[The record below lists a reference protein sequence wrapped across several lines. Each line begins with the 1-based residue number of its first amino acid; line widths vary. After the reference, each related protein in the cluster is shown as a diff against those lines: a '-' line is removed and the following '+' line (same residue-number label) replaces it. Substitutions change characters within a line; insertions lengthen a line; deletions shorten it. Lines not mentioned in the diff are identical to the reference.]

1 MRFPIFIPLV
11 LLNLFC
17 IMMLISSFNVGPT
30 WKFILSLAGV
40 IIFTVTSILAGS
52 AILRQSEA
60 KQNERQH

>member
-17 IMMLISSFNVGPT
+17 IMMLISSFTVGPT
-30 WKFILSLAGV
+30 WKFFLSLAGV
-40 IIFTVTSILAGS
+40 IVFTITSVLAGG

-60 KQNERQH
+60 KQNERPH

>member
-30 WKFILSLAGV
+30 WKFVLSLAGV
-40 IIFTVTSILAGS
+40 IIFTVSSILAGS

-60 KQNERQH
+60 KQNEHH